1 MAGEMA
7 KLHGISRQTL
17 LYYDRI
23 GLLKPR
29 EISEVNQYRYYTLDQ
44 FEELDVIL
52 SLKNLGMKLKEIK
65 HYLNKSSVVDR
76 MGQLAAQEAV
86 IQKKI
91 SQLERT
97 GHRLKS
103 ILASLN
109 TSIGITPFEMGFKH
123 LDKRHVLIE
132 PVMPPFEWYD
142 LEIAI
147 KKMINNSLGEWNMTV
162 NGFMV
167 FIETVG
173 GGVDIF
179 KRVALE
185 VDRKSKDS
193 IASGKYAYLYHKG
206 PYEALKASRAQLQD
220 FVIKSGFQ
228 LAGETIENVLLDSF
242 AVSSEDDY
250 LVEVQMLVE

>member
-7 KLHGISRQTL
+7 KLHGISKQTL

-29 EISEVNQYRYYTLDQ
+29 EISETNQYRYYTLDQ
-44 FEELDVIL
+44 FEKLDVIL

-65 HYLNKSSVVDR
+65 HYLNKSSLVAR
-76 MGQLAAQEAV
+76 MDQLAAQEAV

-91 SQLERT
+91 SQLKRT

-109 TSIGITPFEMGFKH
+109 TSIGITPFEMGFKR
-123 LDKRHVLIE
+123 LGKRYVLIE
-132 PVMPPFEWYD
+132 PIMPPFEWYN

-147 KKMINNSLGEWNMTV
+147 KKRINNSLEEWNMTV
-162 NGFMV
+162 SGFMV
-167 FIETVG
+167 FTETG
-173 GGVDIF
+173 GGGDEIF
-179 KRVALE
+179 KRVAFEL
-185 VDRKSKDS
+185 DRKSKDF

-206 PYEALKASRAQLQD
+206 PYEELKASRAQLQN

-228 LAGETIENVLLDSF
+228 PVGETIEKVLLDSF
-242 AVSSEDDY
+242 AVSSYDDY
-250 LVEVQMLVE
+250 LVEIQVLVE

>member
-7 KLHGISRQTL
+7 KLHGISKQTL

-29 EISEVNQYRYYTLDQ
+29 EISETNQYRYYTLDQ

-76 MGQLAAQEAV
+76 MDQLAAQEDV

-91 SQLERT
+91 SQLKRT

-109 TSIGITPFEMGFKH
+109 TSIGIIPFEMGFKN
-123 LDKRHVLIE
+123 LDKRYVLIE
-132 PVMPPFEWYD
+132 QVKPPFEWYD

-147 KKMINNSLGEWNMTV
+147 KKMINNSLEEWNMTV
-162 NGFMV
+162 SGFMV
-167 FIETVG
+167 FIETAG
-173 GGVDIF
+173 GGDEIF

-185 VDRKSKDS
+185 LDRKSKDF

-206 PYEALKASRAQLQD
+206 PYEELKASRAQLHD
-220 FVIKSGFQ
+220 FVVKSGFQ
-228 LAGETIENVLLDSF
+228 PV
-242 AVSSEDDY
+242 
-250 LVEVQMLVE
+250 

>member
-7 KLHGISRQTL
+7 KLHGISKQTL

-29 EISEVNQYRYYTLDQ
+29 EISETNQYRYYTLDQ

-76 MGQLAAQEAV
+76 MDQLAAQEDV

-91 SQLERT
+91 SQLKRT

-103 ILASLN
+103 ILASLD
-109 TSIGITPFEMGFKH
+109 TSIGIIPFEMGFKRM
-123 LDKRHVLIE
+123 DKRYVLIE
-132 PVMPPFEWYD
+132 QVMSPFEWYD

-147 KKMINNSLGEWNMTV
+147 KKMINNSLEEWNMTV
-162 NGFMV
+162 SGFIM
-167 FIETVG
+167 FIETAG
-173 GGVDIF
+173 GGDEIF

-185 VDRKSKDS
+185 LAMKSKDF

-206 PYEALKASRAQLQD
+206 PYEELKASRAQLHD
-220 FVIKSGFQ
+220 FVVKSGFQ
-228 LAGETIENVLLDSF
+228 PIGETIENVLLDSF

-250 LVEVQMLVE
+250 LVEIQVLVE